1 MKAFFLPL
9 KRIIYRVLHGKKYIE
24 VKPIKF
30 QVGIEKVK
38 LEGTLDEKQT
48 KEFKKTKLFYE
59 NKKNCKCYECL
70 SNESKDCFVN
80 CLPAAGFEYTAMPCK
95 SCEFRSWC
103 YTKYE

>member
-9 KRIIYRVLHGKKYIE
+9 KRIIYNFFHGKKDIE

-38 LEGTLDEKQT
+38 LKKWYQ
-48 KEFKKTKLFYE
+48 KE
-59 NKKNCKCYECL
+59 NCKCYECL
-70 SNESKDCFVN
+70 TNESKDCFGN
-80 CLPAAGFEYTAMPCK
+80 CLPATGFNYNEMPCQ